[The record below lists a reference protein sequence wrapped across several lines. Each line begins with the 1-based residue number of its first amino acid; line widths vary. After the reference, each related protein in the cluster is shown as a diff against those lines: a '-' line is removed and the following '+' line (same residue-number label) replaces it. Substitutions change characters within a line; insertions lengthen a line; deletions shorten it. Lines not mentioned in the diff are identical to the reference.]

1 MMVNTYVTEKSRA
14 SVVRQ
19 PISEKILFAY
29 FMRLCLKLLNLQIND
44 SFFCHNHLYKGILII
59 KISTYKNEILTY
71 SEYPST
77 VHTT

>member
-44 SFFCHNHLYKGILII
+44 SFFCHNHLYKGIKKLII
-59 KISTYKNEILTY
+59 YNNIIYGIVN
-71 SEYPST
+71 
-77 VHTT
+77 